1 LRTSDLLD
9 ELAFAKF
16 DERFCADPP
25 ENAVYKTEDE
35 IVLTIEGFSRP
46 DGRSTVGVPCW
57 RGEGLLNNHV
67 VKFEPKS
74 DLLHKRFA
82 EFAHAAEPVCALIAS
97 AAQGTIAVS
106 AGHALREVSIPLPPI
121 EQQRRIARFLDVETA
136 RIDTLIKRESQ
147 MIELLQER
155 VTAAILS
162 LVATGLNPPVSSC
175 YSGVE
180 PLGSVPA
187 HWRVA
192 RNKAFMRE
200 VADLSTTGAEEL
212 LTVSHITGVTPR
224 KEKAVNMFMAESLEG
239 YKMVAPGDLV
249 INTMWAWMG
258 ALGVAKHSG
267 IVSPAYGV
275 YRIDPSQADPAY
287 LDYLFRSPPYV
298 TEITRYSR
306 GVWTSRLRL
315 YPEVFLS
322 LKCPLPPLDEQ
333 RAIAAKIGELEQES
347 MTIINRLEEAVRLL
361 GERRDAV
368 ITAAVNGELDLS
380 EAA

>member
-1 LRTSDLLD
+1 MRVWN
-9 ELAFAKF
+9 
-16 DERFCADPP
+16 R
-25 ENAVYKTEDE
+25 
-35 IVLTIEGFSRP
+35 
-46 DGRSTVGVPCW
+46 GRA
-57 RGEGLLNNHV
+57 LLNQHLFRVDPHTSIEHRWLAYVLEVATKRLASVMHGSAMTHV
-67 VKFEPKS
+67 TRDMLRLVTVDVPK
-74 DLLHKRFA
+74 L
-82 EFAHAAEPVCALIAS
+82 
-97 AAQGTIAVS
+97 AAQRSIAD
-106 AGHALREVSIPLPPI
+106 
-121 EQQRRIARFLDVETA
+121 FLDGETA
-136 RIDTLIKRESQ
+136 RIDALIKRESQ
-147 MIELLQER
+147 MIELLRER
-155 VTAAILS
+155 ITATTVS
-162 LVATGLNPPVSSC
+162 VAANGLQPPASRRH
-175 YSGVE
+175 SGVE

-187 HWRVA
+187 RWRVA

-224 KEKAVNMFMAESLEG
+224 TEKEVNMFMAESLEG

-333 RAIAAKIGELEQES
+333 RAIAARIGGLEQES
-347 MTIINRLEEAVRLL
+347 MNIINRLEDAVWLL

-368 ITAAVNGELDLS
+368 IAAAVTGELDPS